1 MHLNL
6 KENFES
12 VMIEKEIIDAVCHIT
27 KETCPFFKDESIKC
41 EDCKEGENHG

>member
-1 MHLNL
+1 MHLNI

-12 VMIEKEIIDAVCHIT
+12 ATIEKEIVDAVCRIT

-41 EDCKEGENHG
+41 EDCKINE